1 MCVVTMWT
9 GDVPE
14 AGRLAAML
22 LDQSS
27 QHSLYFWHF
36 GGRCLELAVRHRD
49 ARAKMPHSLL
59 WDPLCCPLLREIL
72 GTLNEDLLTHEATTR
87 AENGLAGWC
96 APELLRVKALTF
108 LRKQGS
114 NAAAAEALLQRSLG
128 IAREQGA
135 LSWELRTATSLARLR
150 HGQRRTPEAY
160 DLLASVY
167 ARFTEG
173 FATIDLT
180 GARSLLDDMTV
191 TGRAVR
197 RA

>member
-1 MCVVTMWT
+1 MCLVTMWT

-22 LDQSS
+22 LDKSS
-27 QHSLYFWHF
+27 QHSLYFWQF
-36 GGRCLELAVRHRD
+36 WGRCLELALRQRD
-49 ARAKMPHSLL
+49 GRAKMPHSLL
-59 WDPLCCPLLREIL
+59 RDPLCCPLLRESL
-72 GTLNEDLLTHEATTR
+72 GTLNEDMLTHEATTR

-96 APELLRVKALTF
+96 AAELLRVKALTL
-108 LRKQGS
+108 LRKQGG
-114 NAAAAEALLQRSLG
+114 NAPAAEALLQRSLD
-128 IAREQGA
+128 IAREQRA
-135 LSWELRTATSLARLR
+135 LSWELRTATSFARLR

-173 FATIDLT
+173 FTTIDLI

-191 TGRAVR
+191 TGRAMR